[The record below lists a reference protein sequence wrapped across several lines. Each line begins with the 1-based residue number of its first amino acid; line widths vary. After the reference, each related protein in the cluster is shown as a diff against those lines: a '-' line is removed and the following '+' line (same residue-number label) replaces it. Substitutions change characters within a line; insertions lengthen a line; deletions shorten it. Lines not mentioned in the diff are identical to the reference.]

1 MRAQRAPLRPTFSPA
16 RLCHVV
22 YAGFSGGQMETILA
36 WDSTSHGGK
45 MPEGYLHLTC
55 EQRCQIYALLQSGH
69 SQAHI
74 ARQIGVDPST
84 ISRELVRNTGARGYR
99 FKQAHEKASQ
109 RREEASDKP
118 RKMTPDLVELI
129 EEKLTQ
135 EQWSPD
141 QISGRLAKDGVAF
154 ISHERIYQHVW
165 KDKKDGGTLYLHLR
179 HSGKKYNKRKGK
191 NSGRGLIR
199 TASTSISDLPLSPQ
213 KAASET
219 GRPTRLSVPITEAL
233 SCRMSSETPNTPS
246 SPSCRTRA
254 RTLSCRPAR
263 ACFCRSLTASKQ
275 SLTTMEKSSPLTSKS
290 QLRWGRYP
298 ILPNHITR
306 GNAASTNTPTASS
319 DSTSQKVQTSLFCP
333 IPMSK
338 GSRINLTL
346 APERYSATRPLARFS
361 STPKIC
367 SLHFTIEWAVVI
379 LIALGVGGL
388 YVYKGTGQGQAAA
401 VALSDMSHVSAAVA
415 SSSIDTS

>member
-1 MRAQRAPLRPTFSPA
+1 
-16 RLCHVV
+16 
-22 YAGFSGGQMETILA
+22 
-36 WDSTSHGGK
+36 

-109 RREEASDKP
+109 RRQEASDKP

-179 HSGKKYNKRKGK
+179 HSGKKYNRRKGK
-191 NSGRGLIR
+191 NSGRGLIPNRVDIDQRPPIVAAKSRIGDWEADTIIGANHKGVVMSHVER
-199 TASTSISDLPLSPQ
+199 TSKYTKLAKLPDKNADFVVQACARVLLPLADQ
-213 KAASET
+213 IETITYDNGKEFASHAQIAT
-219 GRPTRLSVPITEAL
+219 SLGALSLEEAREAL
-233 SCRMSSETPNTPS
+233 SGEPRNRPNRAALGPGARPQLPKRLQGPPDAARAALSRVAGRRSSEPQ
-246 SPSCRTRA
+246 
-254 RTLSCRPAR
+254 
-263 ACFCRSLTASKQ
+263 RSAGPGGRLGWVW
-275 SLTTMEKSSPLTSKS
+275 
-290 QLRWGRYP
+290 RW
-298 ILPNHITR
+298 
-306 GNAASTNTPTASS
+306 
-319 DSTSQKVQTSLFCP
+319 
-333 IPMSK
+333 
-338 GSRINLTL
+338 INLS
-346 APERYSATRPLARFS
+346 ASAERSP
-361 STPKIC
+361 
-367 SLHFTIEWAVVI
+367 
-379 LIALGVGGL
+379 
-388 YVYKGTGQGQAAA
+388 
-401 VALSDMSHVSAAVA
+401 
-415 SSSIDTS
+415 